1 MMVIFIINIAGPY
14 FDMSHEL
21 LADFYVLIVDKGSE
35 IVDVVGG
42 LVEVFDGDWIRVSES
57 D

>member
-21 LADFYVLIVDKGSE
+21 LPDFYVLIVDKGSE

-42 LVEVFDGDWIRVSES
+42 LVEVFDGD
-57 D
+57 